1 MRLLLPTVVCGLLW
15 CLPLRGEEPR
25 TFVYAIHIGVNLPPP
40 DSDLAALQFAD
51 DDAARFF
58 LFTRM
63 FTEESWLFTVLDE
76 DSQRR
81 FPSLAGQSR
90 VPERAEL
97 ERTLDHVRGLLERHA
112 ARDETA
118 VVLVTYSGHGLTS
131 SSGTHLA
138 LLDGDIDRRFLEE
151 RLLQLPA
158 SAVHLLVDA
167 CHSEDLLAARGAIR
181 QETSAADRELPFD
194 ERQRLTRELLL
205 RFPRAGVLL
214 ASGRDKETHEWSR
227 LSAGVFSHEVLSAM
241 SGAADVNGDG
251 EIAYSEVA
259 AFVSAANQ
267 AVEDPRALVQV
278 IAHAPGIDPRMPLMS
293 RHWVRRPAL
302 LEGVPRALG
311 HFYIELENGVRWLDA
326 NPEEGA
332 ALSLLLPPGATVW
345 IRSSD
350 LESAFSPRPGEART
364 FRELE
369 FSRAETAARGAAT
382 DSLRRGFFRTRFG
395 RSFYQGWVQG
405 RGEIPVPMNEPSES
419 VTQTSSDE
427 NGGWRTALF
436 VSGGAGVIG
445 SVVFGILAG
454 QAWSDYQNT
463 DLQRPATEA
472 HRRWEIYAGITVASA
487 VLAVGSAAALW
498 WIWPERQVRVVPLAG
513 PDALGVSLV
522 GRW

>member
-1 MRLLLPTVVCGLLW
+1 MRLATLTLLCGLLW

-25 TFVYAIHIGVNLPPP
+25 TFVYAIHLGVNLPPP
-40 DSDLAALQFAD
+40 DSNLAALQYAD

-58 LFTRM
+58 MFSRM
-63 FTEESWLFTVLDE
+63 FAEESWLLTVLDE

-81 FPSLAGQSR
+81 FPSLAQHSR
-90 VPERAEL
+90 VPEQEEL
-97 ERTLDHVRGLLERHA
+97 ERTLDALRGALERHG
-112 ARDETA
+112 ARNERT
-118 VVLVTYSGHGLTS
+118 VVLITYSGHGLAS
-131 SSGTHLA
+131 ADGARLA
-138 LLDGDIDRRFLEE
+138 LYSGGIDRRFLEE

-167 CHSEDLLAARGAIR
+167 CHSEDLLVARGAIQ
-181 QETSAADRELPFD
+181 QEASAADRELPFD

-227 LSAGVFSHEVLSAM
+227 LSAGVFTHEVLSAL

-267 AVEDPRALVQV
+267 GVEDPRAKVQV
-278 IAHAPGIDPRMPLMS
+278 IALAPGLDPRTPLMS
-293 RHWVRRPAL
+293 RRWVRRPAL

-311 HFYIELENGVRWLDA
+311 HFFIELENGVRWLDA
-326 NPEEGA
+326 NPEEGT
-332 ALSLLLPPGATVW
+332 ALSLLLPPGASVW
-345 IRSSD
+345 VRSSD
-350 LESAFSPRPGEART
+350 LESAFSLRPGEART

-369 FSRAETAARGAAT
+369 FSRAETVARGAAT
-382 DSLRRGFFRTRFG
+382 DSLRRGFFRARFG

-405 RGEIPVPMNEPSES
+405 RGEIPVPLSEPIEG
-419 VTQTSSDE
+419 VRAATSGGHD
-427 NGGWRTALF
+427 GWRAALF
-436 VSGGAGVIG
+436 ASGGAGVIG

-454 QAWSDYQNT
+454 QAWSDYQST
-463 DLQRPATEA
+463 DLQRPASEA
-472 HRRWEIYAGITVASA
+472 HRRWEIFTGLACGSA
-487 VLAVGSAAALW
+487 ILALGSAAALW
-498 WIWPERQVRVVPLAG
+498 ALWPDRPVQIAPFSDG
-513 PDALGVSLV
+513 QTLGVSVL

>member
-1 MRLLLPTVVCGLLW
+1 MRTVALTLLCGLLW
-15 CLPLRGEEPR
+15 CLPARGEEPR
-25 TFVYAIHIGVNLPPP
+25 TFVYAIHLGVNLPPP
-40 DSDLAALQFAD
+40 ESGLPALQYAD

-63 FTEESWLFTVLDE
+63 FTEESLLFAVLDE

-81 FPSLAGQSR
+81 FPSLAQHSR
-90 VPERAEL
+90 VPERKEL
-97 ERTLDHVRGLLERHA
+97 ERVLDELRGALERHA
-112 ARDETA
+112 ARNEHT
-118 VVLVTYSGHGLTS
+118 VVLLTYSGHGLASPGGTRLS
-131 SSGTHLA
+131 LLSGE
-138 LLDGDIDRRFLEE
+138 IDRRFLEE

-158 SAVHLLVDA
+158 SAVHLVVDA
-167 CHSEDLLAARGAIR
+167 CHSEDLLTARGAIQ
-181 QETSAADRELPFD
+181 QEASAADREIPFD

-227 LSAGVFSHEVLSAM
+227 LSAGVFSHEVLSALA
-241 SGAADVNGDG
+241 GAADVNGDG

-278 IAHAPGIDPRMPLMS
+278 IAHAPGIDPRTPLMS
-293 RHWVRRPAL
+293 RRWVRRPTL
-302 LEGVPRALG
+302 LQGVPRALG
-311 HFYIELENGVRWLDA
+311 HFFIELENGVRWLDA

-332 ALSLLLPPGATVW
+332 SLSLLLPPGTTVW
-345 IRSSD
+345 VRSSD

-364 FRELE
+364 FRDLE

-382 DSLRRGFFRTRFG
+382 DSLRRGFFRSRFG

-405 RGEIPVPMNEPSES
+405 RGEIPVPLGEPSES
-419 VTQTSSDE
+419 VRAESAGGHE
-427 NGGWRTALF
+427 GWRAALM
-436 VSGGAGVIG
+436 VSGGGGVLG
-445 SVVFGILAG
+445 SVIFGILAG
-454 QAWSDYQNT
+454 QAWSDYQKT

-472 HRRWEIYAGITVASA
+472 YRRWEVYTSIAVGSA
-487 VLAVGSAAALW
+487 VLAAGSAVALW
-498 WIWPERQVRVVPLAG
+498 WLWPEKNVQLAPLAG
-513 PDALGVSLV
+513 PDALGVSLF